1 MNRLGLG
8 ISFFKDFSV
17 GLKPA
22 ERLSYVQ
29 KPRIR
34 DSFEFTSLKG
44 KFQQFVTQ
52 DGSVDVGLEKYLT
65 KILQNDEMD
74 KNCLMR
80 FITPFLDTPLTVKT
94 KRVLLRFF
102 KDLGLSNPLREYDQ
116 WSSLGQ
122 TIRKQIAPCCS
133 EEETIAQIRKIKSLV
148 LQAKTSEETETIV
161 ANFDKIPK
169 ILVNKG
175 VFTSRSGAEEWVRK
189 LTSSGIVPTN
199 GVVEALNDETEMAMS
214 MLSML
219 ANSRFRILDIDNYAL
234 TQILNNTSSNI
245 RKVVLQELQQAHDR
259 AVMMKTDRF
268 NPSQYLVVVDKEKY
282 VFDKS
287 TEKLLSH
294 CSGSF
299 DEMQIENCSQGATI
313 HIRYNMADGY
323 GSLLDKEI
331 TENSGQKTYFQQASV
346 DGQLD
351 VFRVNN
357 DSVDILSRAVLDPFT
372 GEYVIKQNLK
382 SPAGIEVQSRFLQQP
397 NGESEYTYSIKSLLD
412 LRRTY
417 KIVDENN
424 FVSTINGQQYDIN
437 VSGDFLNVTTK
448 GVTETIDLK
457 ALVPSGD
464 ERIIDMIKHLP
475 GDKIIEIKT
484 SGLKEVTPYFL
495 DPEGSGQRD
504 GVIRLG
510 EHHLANPFIFL
521 HELGHLKASKIDDGV
536 WNRIL
541 AVYHKELAE
550 YKSRTTSSELHTID
564 HIIENSDHYLNK
576 KHGAVEEIFSDTN
589 ALLGLPNSDRG
600 IAERVLIIQEMFP
613 ETMVEISKYL

>member
-331 TENSGQKTYFQQASV
+331 TENSGQKSYFTQASV

-351 VFRVNN
+351 VFRVNKGN
-357 DSVDILSRAVLDPFT
+357 VEILSRAVSDPET
-372 GEYVIKQNLK
+372 GELIVKQNLV
-382 SPAGIEVQSRFLQQP
+382 SPAGIKIKSRFSQQP
-397 NGESEYTYSIKSLLD
+397 NGETEYNYSIQSLLD

-417 KIVDENN
+417 RILDENN
-424 FVSTINGQQYDIN
+424 FISTINGQEYRIN
-437 VSGDFLNVTTK
+437 VSGDLLNVTVN
-448 GVTETIDLK
+448 GITETLELK
-457 ALVPSGD
+457 VLVPSGD
-464 ERIIDMIKHLP
+464 EKIIDMIKHLP
-475 GDKIIEIKT
+475 GDEIIKIKT
-484 SGLKEVTPYFL
+484 SGLKEVIPYF
-495 DPEGSGQRD
+495 DNPEGSGHCA

-510 EHHLANPFIFL
+510 EKHRDNPFIFL
-521 HELGHLKASKIDDGV
+521 HELGHHKASAIKEDD

-541 AVYHKELAE
+541 TLYHRELEA
-550 YKSRTTSSELHTID
+550 YKLQTTSMELHMVD
-564 HIIENSDHYLNK
+564 HIIENTNHYLNE
-576 KHGAVEEIFSDTN
+576 KHGAIEEVFCDVN
-589 ALLGLPNSDRG
+589 ALLKCPNMDRG
-600 IAERVLIIQEMFP
+600 LAERVLLLQEMFP
-613 ETMVEISKYL
+613 ETIAEIAKYV